1 MQDEHPWQ
9 AQQTEDP
16 RIEAEAGGVDEL
28 EDAPAEGRRGSTR
41 WIALFFAGHFCAD
54 PAAGG
59 LGAVSTPGRPPR
71 RADPYAGWAR
81 WVGSFLTKNH

>member
-41 WIALFFAGHFCAD
+41 WIALFLLVIFALTLLLGAWELFQ
-54 PAAGG
+54 PLGG
-59 LGAVSTPGRPPR
+59 LPAELTPTPDGG
-71 RADPYAGWAR
+71 DE
-81 WVGSFLTKNH
+81 WVHF